1 MCKESIDRRNMKVID
16 ASKLQ
21 QMVIGAYKYL
31 EENKSYV
38 DELNVFPVPDGDTGT
53 NMNMTMKSGVDKV
66 NQTSL
71 SSVEEI
77 SKALSQGTLMG
88 ARGNSGVIL
97 SQLVRGMAKALKGKD
112 EIGALELKEIFV
124 NASKTAYR
132 AVMQPTE
139 GTILT
144 VARLMG
150 EKAEEVFSS
159 GTNLDD
165 YLVEIL
171 AAGQQALDNTPKQL
185 PVLKEAG
192 VVDSGGQGLIFLL
205 RGALNALNGDID
217 KDIDLSSD
225 TSDEGK
231 YIINF
236 ALAISKDDFEN
247 IENSLKNSSTNFDYE
262 FKDGLVKATLRTEH
276 PQQIINTLLVDG
288 VLVKLEL
295 ENTSDDIEKTNNKTQ
310 KLNKYGFIAVSRGEG
325 YDEILKSMNIDKI
338 ISGGQT
344 MNPSTED
351 IYKNIEDINAENI
364 IIFPNNK
371 NIIMSAKQAC
381 ELTDKNAR
389 VLETKSI
396 PETFT
401 AMLEFDE
408 ADDIDDNI
416 ETMSDTI
423 SDMHTGEVSISIR
436 DTSVNNIEIKK
447 DDYLGI
453 LDGKIVVSKADL
465 EETAREV
472 INKAVD
478 EDDDISL
485 VTIYYG
491 EEASKK
497 KAKDLVKKLSK
508 DHKDIDV
515 ELVFGGQPVY
525 YYQITLE

>member
-1 MCKESIDRRNMKVID
+1 MKVID

-31 EENKSYV
+31 EENKAYV

-66 NQTSL
+66 NQTTA

-97 SQLVRGMAKALKGKD
+97 SQLVRGMSKALKGKD
-112 EIGALELKEIFV
+112 EINAEDIKNIFA
-124 NASKTAYR
+124 NATKTAYR

-144 VARLMG
+144 VARMMS
-150 EKAEEVFSS
+150 EKAESAFDENV
-159 GTNLDD
+159 NLDD
-165 YLVEIL
+165 YLIEII
-171 AAGQQALDNTPKQL
+171 AEGQQALDNTPKQL

-192 VVDSGGQGLIFLL
+192 VVDSGGQGLMFLL
-205 RGALNALNGDID
+205 RGALNALNNEID
-217 KDIDLSSD
+217 RDIDLSSAD
-225 TSDEGK
+225 RKEEGSYK
-231 YIINF
+231 
-236 ALAISKDDFEN
+236 FEFKLQIQEDKFDN
-247 IENSLKNSSTNFDYE
+247 IKESIENLSTNFDYD
-262 FKDGLVKATLRTEH
+262 FKDGLLEAELRSEH
-276 PQQIINTLLVDG
+276 PQQIISILLVDG
-288 VLVKLEL
+288 VLLKLEVENLNPDL
-295 ENTSDDIEKTNNKTQ
+295 EKVEKKQ
-310 KLNKYGFIAVSRGEG
+310 EKLKKYGFVAVSRGEG

-351 IYKNIEDINAENI
+351 IYKNIEEVNAENI

-371 NIIMSAKQAC
+371 NIIMASKQAC
-381 ELTDKNAR
+381 ELTDKNAM
-389 VLETKSI
+389 VLETRSI

-401 AMLEFDE
+401 AMLDFDE
-408 ADDIDDNI
+408 EDDIEENI
-416 ETMSDTI
+416 ENMSEAI
-423 SDMHTGEVSISIR
+423 EEMHTVEVSISIR

-447 DDYLGI
+447 DDYIGI
-453 LDGKIVVSKADL
+453 LDGKIVATDSNLEDTTKDTISKAI
-465 EETAREV
+465 E
-472 INKAVD
+472 

-491 EEASKK
+491 EEADKK
-497 KAKDLVKKLSK
+497 KAKDLVKKLTK
-508 DHKDIDV
+508 KHKDIDV
-515 ELVFGGQPVY
+515 ELVYGGQPVY
-525 YYQITLE
+525 YYQATLE

>member
-1 MCKESIDRRNMKVID
+1 MKVID

-66 NQTSL
+66 NQTTG

-77 SKALSQGTLMG
+77 AKALSQGTLMG

-112 EIGALELKEIFV
+112 EIEAEDVKNIFI

-144 VARLMG
+144 VARKMA
-150 EKAEEVFSS
+150 EKAEEAFDENL
-159 GTNLDD
+159 NLDD
-165 YLVEIL
+165 YLIEII
-171 AAGQQALDNTPKQL
+171 AEGQQALDDTPKQL

-205 RGALNALNGDID
+205 RGALNALNNEID
-217 KDIDLSSD
+217 RDIDLSS
-225 TSDEGK
+225 SDSKEEGSYK
-231 YIINF
+231 F
-236 ALAISKDDFEN
+236 EFKLAIGENKFESVKDS
-247 IENSLKNSSTNFDYE
+247 IENLATNFDYKYE
-262 FKDGLVKATLRTEH
+262 DGIVEAELRSEY
-276 PQQIINTLLVDG
+276 PQQIISILLVDG
-288 VLVKLEL
+288 VLLEL
-295 ENTSDDIEKTNNKTQ
+295 EVENLNPNLEKVEKNQEKF
-310 KLNKYGFIAVSRGEG
+310 KKYGFIAVSRGEG

-351 IYKNIEDINAENI
+351 IYKNIEEVNAENI

-371 NIIMSAKQAC
+371 NIIMASKQAC
-381 ELTDKNAR
+381 ELTDKNAM
-389 VLETKSI
+389 VLETRSI

-401 AMLEFDE
+401 AMLEFNED
-408 ADDIDDNI
+408 DDIEDNI
-416 ETMSDTI
+416 ENMADAI
-423 SDMHTGEVSISIR
+423 EEMHTIEVSISIR

-447 DDYLGI
+447 DDYIGI
-453 LDGKIVVSKADL
+453 LDGKIVATDSNL
-465 EETAREV
+465 EETTRQTISNAIE
-472 INKAVD
+472 

-491 EEASKK
+491 QEADKK

-508 DHKDIDV
+508 KHKDIDV
-515 ELVFGGQPVY
+515 ELVYGGQPVY
-525 YYQITLE
+525 YYQATLE

>member
-1 MCKESIDRRNMKVID
+1 MKVID

-31 EENKSYV
+31 EENKSLV

-66 NQTSL
+66 NQTSGL
-71 SSVEEI
+71 SVEEI
-77 SKALSQGTLMG
+77 AKALSQGTLMG

-97 SQLVRGMAKALKGKD
+97 SQLVRGMSKALKGKD
-112 EIGALELKEIFV
+112 EIGAVEVRDTFK
-124 NASKTAYR
+124 NAKKTAYR

-144 VARLMG
+144 VARKMA
-150 EKAEEVFSS
+150 EKAEEAFDEAKD
-159 GTNLDD
+159 LDD
-165 YLVEIL
+165 YLMEIITE
-171 AAGQQALDNTPKQL
+171 GQIALDNTPKQL

-217 KDIDLSSD
+217 RDIDLSSNENVEEG
-225 TSDEGK
+225 SYKIKFELLIKEDE
-231 YIINF
+231 
-236 ALAISKDDFEN
+236 FEN
-247 IENSLKNSSTNFDYE
+247 ISDSIDSLSTCFDYE
-262 FKDGLVKATLRTEH
+262 FDDGHLKAEARSEH
-276 PQQIINTLLVDG
+276 PQQIISKLLVDG
-288 VLVKLEL
+288 TLVKLEI
-295 ENTSDDIEKTNNKTQ
+295 ENTNPDLEVSKVKKENLK
-310 KLNKYGFIAVSRGEG
+310 KYGFIAVSRGEG
-325 YDEILKSMNIDKI
+325 FDEILKSMNIDKI

-351 IYKNIEDINAENI
+351 IYKNIEEVNAENI

-371 NIIMSAKQAC
+371 NIIMSSKQAC
-381 ELTDKNAR
+381 ELTDKNAM
-389 VLETKSI
+389 VLETRSI

-408 ADDIDDNI
+408 DKDIEENI
-416 ETMSDTI
+416 ENMAESI
-423 SDMHTGEVSISIR
+423 EDMHTVEVSISIR

-447 DDYLGI
+447 DDYIGI
-453 LDGKIVVSKADL
+453 LDGDIVATRSNIED
-465 EETAREV
+465 TAKQA
-472 INKAVD
+472 IKNAID

-491 EEASKK
+491 EEADKRR
-497 KAKDLVKKLSK
+497 AKDLVKKLSK
-508 DHKDIDV
+508 EFKDIDV
-515 ELVFGGQPVY
+515 ELVYGGQPVY
-525 YYQITLE
+525 YYQATLE